1 MEGFNLLQ
9 FFQGIYSFFISSPET
24 AILRIVLILIGF
36 LILYLC
42 YKKTLDPLILLP
54 MGLMMVVVNAGMLV
68 TGSGKLGTLF
78 IDPLISDTNDLMNI
92 LQINFLQPIYTF
104 TFSNGLIAC
113 LIFMGIGV
121 MTDLDY
127 LIAKPV
133 PSMLIAFAAELGT
146 VVTLPIAM
154 MFGLNVKEA
163 AAIAM
168 VGGADGPMVLY
179 TSLILAKDLFV
190 PISIIAYVYLSL
202 TYVGYPYLINLMIPK
217 ELRGIRMNIRDIPQV
232 SSTQKFVFSIVAAF
246 VLSLLFPVAAP
257 LFGSFFV
264 GVAIKEMDIA
274 RFKEFLEG
282 PLLFGSTFFLGVVL
296 GALFS
301 VDIISNPIVLKL
313 LILGIISLLLSGIGG
328 LIGGLIY
335 YKISK
340 GKVNPLIGI
349 AGVSCVPTTAKV
361 AQYAAYKANKLA
373 MILPYAMGP
382 NVAGV
387 ITTAII
393 CGIYVTAIPLLG

>member
-1 MEGFNLLQ
+1 VESINFLQ
-9 FFQGIYSFFISSPET
+9 FFQGIYSFFIGSLET
-24 AILRIVLILIGF
+24 AILRIVLILVG
-36 LILYLC
+36 LVILYLC
-42 YKKTLDPLILLP
+42 HKKTLDPLILLP
-54 MGLMMVVVNAGMLV
+54 MGLMMIVVNAGVLV

-78 IDPLISDTNDLMNI
+78 VDPLVSDPNELMNI

-113 LIFMGIGV
+113 LVFMGIGAI
-121 MTDLDY
+121 TDLDF
-127 LIAKPV
+127 LIAKPL

-146 VVTLPIAM
+146 VITLPIAM
-154 MFGLNVKEA
+154 AWGLNIKEA

-179 TSLILAKDLFV
+179 TSLILAKNLFV
-190 PISIIAYVYLSL
+190 PISVIAYVYLSL
-202 TYVGYPYLINLMIPK
+202 TYVGYPYLIKLMVPK

-232 SSTQKFVFSIVAAF
+232 SSTQKLAFSVAASL

-257 LFGSFFV
+257 LFASFFL
-264 GVAIKEMDIA
+264 GVAIKEMDIT
-274 RFKEFLEG
+274 RIKEFLEG
-282 PLLFGSTFFLGVVL
+282 PLLYGSTFFLGLVL

-301 VDIISNPIVLKL
+301 VDIISNPVVLKL
-313 LILGIISLLLSGIGG
+313 LILGIVSLLFSGIGG
-328 LIGGLIY
+328 LAGGLIY

-349 AGVSCVPTTAKV
+349 AGVSCIPTTAKV
-361 AQYAAYKANKLA
+361 AQHSAFEANKLA

-382 NVAGV
+382 SVAGV